1 MSNVL
6 FIQSNDNSIIDFNN
20 NDVNNDVNNN
30 RTSDC
35 KFDTLSNT
43 ERNERNENN
52 FDKVDQSKNN
62 PNVNIFRYKFTD
74 EFTGELFK
82 FSKIHQYD
90 HRKDFKEAWN
100 IWTED
105 NDGIV
110 SEEVRRLTNLG
121 YDGDIL
127 DKMFKSA
134 RYYFRKK
141 STEKKEPVKR
151 RDYIGI
157 QKDLLDAMDDHIK
170 SNISDDNY
178 KPSEGFD
185 EFCKANIDLLKEE
198 VNILCRNGFTN
209 STEIKN
215 KIKKTY
221 KNRYFLIISK

>member
-20 NDVNNDVNNN
+20 NDINNN
-30 RTSDC
+30 GTSDC
-35 KFDTLSNT
+35 RFDTLSNT

-52 FDKVDQSKNN
+52 FDKIDKSKNN